1 MQYSEVIKPSFI
13 TLLTFCLGEER
24 ASELE
29 NLVLRIEGERDQ
41 LAQQLTLLQ
50 QQLAA
55 RDLDRGSLDTRL
67 GHRSAQLSQLQE
79 QLTAKISQNSALE
92 RQVMFNKWA
101 RVLLAC
107 YRYTCITMFWEEYY
121 IFDSND
127 KCISSSCLLNSRPNT
142 MYCQSGN
149 ICDFLIFTNFVRTIF
164 LIQQSRKEVI
174 QMISI

>member
-1 MQYSEVIKPSFI
+1 MQYSEVNKPSFI
-13 TLLTFCLGEER
+13 TLLTFRLGEER

-67 GHRSAQLSQLQE
+67 GHRSAQLSQLQD

-92 RQVMFNKWA
+92 RQVRFN
-101 RVLLAC
+101 
-107 YRYTCITMFWEEYY
+107 
-121 IFDSND
+121 N
-127 KCISSSCLLNSRPNT
+127 
-142 MYCQSGN
+142 
-149 ICDFLIFTNFVRTIF
+149 
-164 LIQQSRKEVI
+164 
-174 QMISI
+174 